1 MDAFDYQDEIRP
13 SRTPA
18 SLAWTVVT
26 GLVLLATVCVVGAF
40 LLIFFNPQSGIN
52 PFPPAT
58 VPALAEFP
66 TSTPTPRNVLPPTW
80 TPTFTTEPTA
90 TSSPEATAIPT
101 EAPTSEPAAETPAE
115 ETAAAETSEPV
126 DTPVG
131 GMPYTLQ
138 QGDPIAIPNIGHP
151 DQGCNWSGVA
161 GQATGLNKEPVVGL
175 FVQLGGNLQGQSFD
189 RLSMTGTAT
198 QYGSAGYEFTL
209 GDEPVASNDTLWV
222 QLFDQAM
229 LPLSEKYFF
238 DTFSDCG
245 QNLILINFRQVR

>member
-40 LLIFFNPQSGIN
+40 LAIFFNPQIGLN
-52 PFPPAT
+52 PFPPPT
-58 VPALAEFP
+58 IPALAEFP
-66 TSTPTPRNVLPPTW
+66 TPTPTARNVLPPTW
-80 TPTFTTEPTA
+80 TPTFTTEPTS
-90 TSSPEATAIPT
+90 TPTPEPTPSPT
-101 EAPTSEPAAETPAE
+101 EAPTSESPTEAPVEETPLAG
-115 ETAAAETSEPV
+115 TVEPV
-126 DTPVG
+126 DTPAG

-138 QGDPIAIPNIGHP
+138 QGDPVAIPNIGHP
-151 DQGCNWSGVA
+151 DQGCNWMGVA

-229 LPLSEKYFF
+229 LPLSEQFFF
-238 DTFSDCG
+238 DTFGDCN